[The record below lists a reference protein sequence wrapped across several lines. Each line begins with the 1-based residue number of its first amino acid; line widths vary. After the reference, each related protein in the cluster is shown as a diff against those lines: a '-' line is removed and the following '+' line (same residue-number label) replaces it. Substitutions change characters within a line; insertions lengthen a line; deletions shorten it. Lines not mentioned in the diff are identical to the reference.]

1 LLPLF
6 IKSFMDAYPEVE
18 VVVEEEI
25 TENIIEKLQKDQLDV
40 GLFVTPSG
48 ATNLEERPIFDE
60 EFVAYVSTSHPLN
73 SVESIDPFLLN
84 VDDVWVL
91 NEGHCFRNQVLNIC
105 QPTGGVNGQFRFQS
119 GSLEALK
126 KLVDMH
132 GGITLMPEL
141 ATLDMTEAQQK
152 QLRWFK
158 DPKPVRE
165 VSLVI
170 HRSFLKR
177 KLTEALFKS
186 ILASIPEDLR
196 SKKNTQRVR
205 WN

>member
-1 LLPLF
+1 
-6 IKSFMDAYPEVE
+6 
-18 VVVEEEI
+18 
-25 TENIIEKLQKDQLDV
+25 
-40 GLFVTPSG
+40 
-48 ATNLEERPIFDE
+48 
-60 EFVAYVSTSHPLN
+60 
-73 SVESIDPFLLN
+73 
-84 VDDVWVL
+84 
-91 NEGHCFRNQVLNIC
+91 
-105 QPTGGVNGQFRFQS
+105 
-119 GSLEALK
+119 LK

-132 GGITLMPEL
+132 GGITLLPEL
-141 ATLDMTEAQQK
+141 ATLDMTEGQQK